1 LTLKALNGA
10 LLKILRVPTRHSMA
24 SMEDLIAEIDTD
36 ITDVVNTNFTFSNT
50 VNVPNRSDGQLTFER
65 NIEKKGKILETCVLY
80 VDIRN
85 SVGLTEKHHN
95 ITMGKIYTA
104 FTKGVLKAA
113 KHHQGHIRNIIGDRV
128 MIVFPAENK
137 FKNAVH
143 CAITIN
149 HLAKYVIRKR
159 FPAVDFK
166 CGIGIDHGELRVIKV
181 GVQRQGHEGTENRS
195 LVWAGY
201 PANIAS
207 RLTDVANKT
216 IDETI
221 FKVTRNPINPAGT
234 FNRFGGFPWSQ
245 PLARVNQPVYLTTE
259 ETVEMT
265 AEEFA
270 DNIWSFKGGP
280 PLDLL
285 GGKLI
290 RFSKENR
297 KYRYPEILMTKTVF
311 NGYTA
316 ANPNANDVTGGFWK
330 VQRRPV
336 KNVNSDIY
344 GGDISWS
351 IK

>member
-1 LTLKALNGA
+1 
-10 LLKILRVPTRHSMA
+10 MA
-24 SMEDLIAEIDTD
+24 SIKDIITEIETD
-36 ITDVVNTNFTFSNT
+36 ITDVVSTNFTFSNT
-50 VNVPNRSDGQLTFER
+50 TSVPNRSDGQLTFER
-65 NIEKKGKILETCVLY
+65 NVEKKGKILKTCVLY
-80 VDIRN
+80 VDIRD
-85 SVGLTEKHHN
+85 SVALTEKHHN

-113 KHHQGHIRNIIGDRV
+113 KHHGGHIRNIIGDRV
-128 MIVFPAENK
+128 MIVFPSENS

-149 HLAKYVIRKR
+149 HLSKYVIRKK

-181 GVQRQGHEGTENRS
+181 GLQRQGHEGTENRS

-221 FKVTRNPINPAGT
+221 FKVTRNPVNPARY
-234 FNRFGGFPWSQ
+234 FNSLGGFPLTQ
-245 PLARVNQPVYLTTE
+245 PTLKMNEPYYLTTE
-259 ETVEMT
+259 ETVEMN
-265 AEEFA
+265 AEDFA
-270 DNIWSFKGGP
+270 KNIWSYKGGP

-290 RFSKENR
+290 NFSKENR
-297 KYRYPEILMTKTVF
+297 AYRYPEILMTRTVF

-316 ANPNANDVTGGFWK
+316 ANPSGNDVTGAYWK
-330 VQRRPV
+330 LQSRSV
-336 KNVNSDIY
+336 KNVSVGIY
-344 GGDISWS
+344 GGDITWL
-351 IK
+351 IN